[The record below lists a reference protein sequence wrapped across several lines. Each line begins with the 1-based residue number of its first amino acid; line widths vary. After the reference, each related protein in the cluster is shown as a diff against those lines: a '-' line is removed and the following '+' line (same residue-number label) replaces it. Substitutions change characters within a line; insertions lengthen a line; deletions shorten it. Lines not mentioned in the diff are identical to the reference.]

1 MFDVDDLQAALKE
14 LGQATYNHEQ
24 WHKDLT
30 RVLVCHLPYDQRD
43 VAVDAHRHCRFGQ
56 WYYGSGVSRFHD
68 YPAFTALALEHERM
82 HAMAAKVLQAS
93 ANELSISPNDY
104 ESFNNALERL
114 RLQLQELKLE
124 IEYSLYNRDTLT
136 GAENRIGMVTKLRE
150 QLELVK
156 RHVQQCCI
164 VLMDLDHFKDVNDRA
179 GHLAGDQVLAGAV
192 RHIKD
197 HLRPYDR
204 VFRYGGEEFLI
215 VLPNTNLQAGREV
228 VERIRQGLSA
238 IALTHAGGAPVFVTA
253 SFGLTP
259 LDPDVSI
266 EESMDRADKAL
277 YAAKTAG
284 RNCLRLW
291 APPERPEDPVGESR

>member
-1 MFDVDDLQAALKE
+1 MFDIDDLQAALKE

-43 VAVDAHRHCRFGQ
+43 VADDAHRQCRFGQ
-56 WYYGSGVSRFHD
+56 WYYGSGVSRFRDH
-68 YPAFTALALEHERM
+68 PAFTALALEHERM
-82 HAMAAKVLQAS
+82 HAMAARLLQES
-93 ANELSISPNDY
+93 ANAPTVSTSDY
-104 ESFNNALERL
+104 ESFNNALDRL
-114 RLQLQELKLE
+114 RLQLQELKHE

-156 RHVQQCCI
+156 RRVQQCCI
-164 VLMDLDHFKDVNDRA
+164 VLMDFDHFKEVNDRS

-197 HLRPYDR
+197 HLRPYDK

-215 VLPNTNLQAGREV
+215 VLPNTDLQAGRDII
-228 VERIRQGLSA
+228 ERIREGLSA
-238 IALTHAGGAPVFVTA
+238 IALTHAGGEPVFVTA
-253 SFGLTP
+253 SFGLTS
-259 LDPDVSI
+259 LDPDVNI
-266 EESMDRADKAL
+266 EESIDRADKAM

-284 RNCLRLW
+284 RNRLRLW
-291 APPERPEDPVGESR
+291 GIPERPEDSVGEVR